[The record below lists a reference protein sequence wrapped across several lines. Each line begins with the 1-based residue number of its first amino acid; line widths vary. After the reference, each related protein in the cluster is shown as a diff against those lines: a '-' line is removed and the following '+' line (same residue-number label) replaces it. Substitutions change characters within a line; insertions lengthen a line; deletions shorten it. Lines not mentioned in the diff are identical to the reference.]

1 MIPME
6 IFKYAQLALHENFIY
21 IYIYIPG
28 KYISKELW
36 GFFLASW

>member
-6 IFKYAQLALHENFIY
+6 TFKYAQLALHENF
-21 IYIYIPG
+21 IYIPG